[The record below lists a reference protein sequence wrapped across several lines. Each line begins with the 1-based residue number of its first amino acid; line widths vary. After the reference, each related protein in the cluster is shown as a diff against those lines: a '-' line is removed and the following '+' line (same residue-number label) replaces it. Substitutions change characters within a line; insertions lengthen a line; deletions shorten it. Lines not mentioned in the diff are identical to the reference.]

1 MTQTP
6 EKPEGA
12 LQDSP
17 RECRPLWLD
26 FEKLAALVAEGED
39 KRGPLPAGMR
49 AVEHAVIHLREEC
62 ELTDREIARVLL
74 TASVLLG
81 ELERDLGPKW
91 NAIACVNW
99 LALSGQRLWEADE
112 RPTGRRLRRLIAP
125 LGVGLGHRTN
135 HGQDDEP
142 DTQDQR
148 EDGPD
153 A

>member
-1 MTQTP
+1 MNQTP
-6 EKPEGA
+6 EKPECA
-12 LQDSP
+12 LPNSP

-26 FEKLAALVAEGED
+26 FEKLAALLSDGAD
-39 KRGPLPAGMR
+39 QRGVPPRLR
-49 AVEHAVIHLREEC
+49 TVEHAVTHLREET

-74 TASVLLG
+74 TMSILLG
-81 ELERDLGPKW
+81 ELVRDLGPKW
-91 NAIACVNW
+91 DATATANW
-99 LALSGQRLWEADE
+99 LGLCGRQLWEADE
-112 RPTGRRLRRLIAP
+112 RPTGRRLRRLMAP